1 MMTNDDRE
9 VEVMALGMVTRN
21 RKRLMAYGILAII
34 FGLIGVY
41 MSTAMTI
48 TSILVMGI
56 FLLIIGILSIV
67 ESFSA
72 PRWDGKLINLGL
84 SMLYIIAG
92 AVTIYNPIASAVW
105 FTLFLSIFLGVMG
118 VFRLVMSFQIR
129 DESSAWIWVAL
140 GGISNIIL
148 SILIYLEWPESG
160 LWVIG
165 LFISIELIIQGVNAI
180 SLSSIIKDTEDEVL
194 ENR

>member
-72 PRWDGKLINLGL
+72 PKWDGKLINLGL

>member
-1 MMTNDDRE
+1 MTNDDRE

-72 PRWDGKLINLGL
+72 PKWDGKLINLGL